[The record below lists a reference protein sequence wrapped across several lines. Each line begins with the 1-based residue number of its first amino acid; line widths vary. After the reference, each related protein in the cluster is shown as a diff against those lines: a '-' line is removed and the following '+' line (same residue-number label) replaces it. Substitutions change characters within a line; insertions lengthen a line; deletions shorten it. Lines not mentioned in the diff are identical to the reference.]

1 MFCHYFRTTA
11 IFLLLLICFGNFS
24 LAAESQQDGIAIDF
38 RDVELT
44 DLIQTIS
51 EMTGKNFIYDDTVK
65 GKVSI
70 ISPDRMTAEEAYEA
84 FLSVL
89 SVKGFTIVPSGR
101 TNKIVPIRIAK
112 ESNLPS
118 GVKVP
123 TGEQYVTQLI
133 RMKYV
138 DANELANSVL
148 KELVPKTSHVAA
160 YGPSNTLII
169 TDNAANIER
178 LIKIIRQLDVP
189 TTLEEIE
196 IVPLQYAGA
205 EEMAEIITQL
215 LSRSGSINTA
225 ARGRRA
231 APTATE
237 TETTR
242 VIPYPRTNS
251 LIVVAAQ
258 GELQTI
264 RSLVA
269 QLDQSPP
276 DDRSYINVYYLEN
289 ADATTLAA
297 TLNEILTG
305 ISQKAREDRSAQKS
319 QQPVTLKQV
328 TITADKPTNAL
339 IINAK
344 PEEYE
349 IIKAIVRK
357 LDVKRK
363 QVFVEALI
371 MELSLDATKNL
382 GISLVGAGATSDGD
396 GAIIGGS
403 NINQGS
409 VRNTD
414 FLPNSDFAGLPNV
427 LGQAVS
433 GLMTGGFFNPTTI
446 QGPDGNPITVPALS
460 VLIDLSQSD
469 GDINILA
476 APRLLTSDNEEAEII
491 IGSNIPIITER
502 LTDTGASADGLA
514 QSVSIERQ
522 DAALTLRFTPQ
533 ITEGDEVRL
542 NIYQEVTDVASTS
555 VGNVNE
561 VGPTLT
567 KRLLRNTV
575 IAENGRTVA
584 LGGLISTNYQNTIT
598 KVPLLGD
605 IPILG
610 WLFKRKDVT
619 ERKTNLLVFITP
631 HIIRTAEDLES
642 LTNRSRNMMDRY
654 RHKRIDFD
662 QPVKA
667 IEDDMNSDTEPAPDE
682 QEAPEEN

>member
-1 MFCHYFRTTA
+1 MKSRVLRIATGTLA
-11 IFLLLLICFGNFS
+11 IILALSCLSF
-24 LAAESQQDGIAIDF
+24 AAEQKSSGVAIDL

-44 DLIQTIS
+44 DLIQTVS
-51 EMTGKNFIYDDTVK
+51 EMTGKNFIYDDTLK

-70 ISPDRMTAEEAYEA
+70 ISPERMSPDEAYEA

-89 SVKGFTIVPSGR
+89 SVKGFTLVPSGR
-101 TNKIVPIRIAK
+101 TNKIVPIRLAK
-112 ESNLPS
+112 ESNIPS
-118 GVKVP
+118 GSRAS

-138 DANELANSVL
+138 DASELANSVL
-148 KELVPKTSHVAA
+148 KDLVPKTSNVAA

-169 TDNAANIER
+169 TDNAANIKR

-189 TTLEEIE
+189 TTLEQIE
-196 IVPLQYAGA
+196 IVPLQFAGA
-205 EEMAEIITQL
+205 EEMTEIITQL
-215 LSRSGSINTA
+215 LSRSGSISPT
-225 ARGRRA
+225 ARGKKPA
-231 APTATE
+231 GSKE
-237 TETTR
+237 SETTR

-251 LIVVAAQ
+251 LIVIAAK

-269 QLDQSPP
+269 RLDQSPP

-289 ADATTLAA
+289 ADATTLAG

-305 ISQKAREDRSAQKS
+305 ISQKARQEKNNQKN
-319 QQPVTLKQV
+319 QQSLNLKQV

-339 IINAK
+339 IVNAK
-344 PEEYE
+344 PEEFE
-349 IIKAIVRK
+349 IIKAIVKK
-357 LDVKRK
+357 LDIKRK

-371 MELSLDATKNL
+371 MELSLNATKNL
-382 GISLVGAGATSDGD
+382 GISLVGAGATND

-403 NINQGS
+403 NINTGS
-409 VRNTD
+409 VNNTD
-414 FLPNSDFAGLPNV
+414 FLPDSDTGLPSV
-427 LGQAVS
+427 LGKTIN

-446 QGPDGNPITVPALS
+446 QGPDGIDITVPALS

-469 GDINILA
+469 GDVNILA

-502 LTDTGASADGLA
+502 LTDTGGGDSLA

-533 ITEGDEVRL
+533 VTEGDEVRL
-542 NIYQEVTDVASTS
+542 TIHQEISDVAST
-555 VGNVNE
+555 NDQL
-561 VGPTLT
+561 GPTLT

-575 IAENGRTVA
+575 IAENGRTIA
-584 LGGLISTNYQNTIT
+584 LGGLISTSLEDTIT

-610 WLFKRKDVT
+610 WLFKRKDVK
-619 ERKTNLLVFITP
+619 ERKTNLLIFITP
-631 HIIRTAEDLES
+631 HIVRTADDLEK
-642 LTNRSRNMMDRY
+642 LTNKSRQAMERFRNE
-654 RHKRIDFD
+654 KINFD
-662 QPVKA
+662 QPVED
-667 IEDDMNSDTEPAPDE
+667 IERDVNNSEVSDSFIDDEE
-682 QEAPEEN
+682 QRD

>member
-1 MFCHYFRTTA
+1 MTHRVLHIA
-11 IFLLLLICFGNFS
+11 ALLFLALTLGWGGFAQ
-24 LAAESQQDGIAIDF
+24 AAEEQPKSKIAIDL

-51 EMTGKNFIYDDTVK
+51 EMTGKNFIYDDTIK

-70 ISPDRMTAEEAYEA
+70 ISPERMSPEEAYEA

-89 SVKGFTIVPSGR
+89 SVKGFTLVPSGR
-101 TNKIVPIRIAK
+101 TNKIVPIRLAK
-112 ESNLPS
+112 ESNLPA

-123 TGEQYVTQLI
+123 SGEQYVTQLI

-138 DANELANSVL
+138 DASELATTVL
-148 KELVPKTSHVAA
+148 AELVPKTSHVAA

-178 LIKIIRQLDVP
+178 LVKIIRQLDVP
-189 TTLEEIE
+189 TTLEQIE
-196 IVPLQYAGA
+196 IVPLQFAGA

-215 LSRSGSINTA
+215 MSRGGSISQP
-225 ARGRRA
+225 ARGKR
-231 APTATE
+231 TAQAGE
-237 TETTR
+237 SETTR

-251 LIVVAAQ
+251 LIVIAAQ

-264 RSLVA
+264 RSLVDR
-269 QLDQSPP
+269 LDQSPP

-289 ADATTLAA
+289 ADATTLAG
-297 TLNEILTG
+297 TLNEILSG
-305 ISQKAREDRSAQKS
+305 ISQKARAEGANQKT
-319 QQPVTLKQV
+319 QQPVNLKQV

-344 PEEYE
+344 PEEFE
-349 IIKAIVRK
+349 IIKAIVKK
-357 LDVKRK
+357 LDIKRK

-382 GISLVGAGATSDGD
+382 GISLVGAGATNNGD
-396 GAIIGGS
+396 GAILGGS
-403 NINQGS
+403 NLNTGPVS
-409 VRNTD
+409 NTD
-414 FLPNSDFAGLPNV
+414 FLPATSGGLPSV
-427 LGQAVS
+427 LGQAVN
-433 GLMTGGFFNPTTI
+433 GLMAGGFFNPTTI
-446 QGPDGNPITVPALS
+446 TAPDGTLVTVPALS

-502 LTDTGASADGLA
+502 LTDSSGGGTLA
-514 QSVSIERQ
+514 QSVSVERQ

-533 ITEGDEVRL
+533 VTEGDEVRL
-542 NIYQEVTDVASTS
+542 NIHQEITDVAAT
-555 VGNVNE
+555 NDQ

-575 IAENGRTVA
+575 IAENGRTIA
-584 LGGLISTNYQNTIT
+584 LGGLISTNVQDTIT

-605 IPILG
+605 IPLLG
-610 WLFKRKDVT
+610 WLFKRKDVI
-619 ERKTNLLVFITP
+619 EKKTNLLVFITP
-631 HIIRTAEDLES
+631 HIIRDAEDLER
-642 LTNRSRNMMDRY
+642 LTNKSREAMERY
-654 RHKRIDFD
+654 RNQKIDFK
-662 QPVKA
+662 QPIQQ
-667 IEDDMNSDTEPAPDE
+667 IEQDINGTGAGTFPN
-682 QEAPEEN
+682 EEMKGH

>member
-1 MFCHYFRTTA
+1 MKSRVLRSATITL
-11 IFLLLLICFGNFS
+11 ILLIALGSFAFAVEQKS
-24 LAAESQQDGIAIDF
+24 DGVAIDL
-38 RDVELT
+38 RNVELT

-51 EMTGKNFIYDDTVK
+51 EMTGKNFIYDDTIK

-70 ISPDRMTAEEAYEA
+70 ISPERMSPDEAYEA

-89 SVKGFTIVPSGR
+89 SVKGFTLIPSGR
-101 TNKIVPIRIAK
+101 TNKIVPIRLAK

-118 GVKVP
+118 GLRVP
-123 TGEQYVTQLI
+123 SGEQYVTQLI

-138 DANELANSVL
+138 DANELATSVL
-148 KELVPKTSHVAA
+148 KDLVPKTSNVSA

-189 TTLEEIE
+189 TTLEQIE
-196 IVPLQYAGA
+196 IVPLQFAGA
-205 EEMAEIITQL
+205 EEMTEIITQL
-215 LSRSGSINTA
+215 LSRGGSITPT
-225 ARGRRA
+225 ARGKK
-231 APTATE
+231 TAVGKE
-237 TETTR
+237 SETTR

-251 LIVVAAQ
+251 LIVIAAQ

-269 QLDQSPP
+269 RLDQSPP

-289 ADATTLAA
+289 ADATTLAG

-305 ISQKAREDRSAQKS
+305 ISQKARQEKANQKSAQS
-319 QQPVTLKQV
+319 LNLKQV

-339 IINAK
+339 IVNAK
-344 PEEYE
+344 PEEFE

-357 LDVKRK
+357 LDIKRK

-371 MELSLDATKNL
+371 MELSLNATKNL
-382 GISLVGAGATSDGD
+382 GVSLIGAGASDD
-396 GAIIGGS
+396 GAVIGGS
-403 NINQGS
+403 NINKGS
-409 VRNTD
+409 VNNTD
-414 FLPNSDFAGLPNV
+414 FLPDSETGLPSV
-427 LGQAVS
+427 LGQAVN

-446 QGPDGNPITVPALS
+446 QGPDGIDITVPALS

-469 GDINILA
+469 GDVNILA

-502 LTDTGASADGLA
+502 LTDTGASTSSLA

-533 ITEGDEVRL
+533 VTEGDEVRL
-542 NIYQEVTDVASTS
+542 NIYQEISDVASTS
-555 VGNVNE
+555 DQL
-561 VGPTLT
+561 GPTLT

-575 IAENGRTVA
+575 IAENGRTIA
-584 LGGLISTNYQNTIT
+584 LGGLISTNLEDTIT
-598 KVPLLGD
+598 KVPILGD

-610 WLFKRKDVT
+610 WLFKRKDVK

-631 HIIRTAEDLES
+631 HIVRTAEDLER
-642 LTNRSRNMMDRY
+642 LTNKSRQAMERFRNE
-654 RHKRIDFD
+654 KINFD
-662 QPVKA
+662 QPVQD
-667 IEDDMNSDTEPAPDE
+667 IEKDVNNSESYDSFSDE
-682 QEAPEEN
+682 EEWRN

>member
-1 MFCHYFRTTA
+1 MTSRA
-11 IFLLLLICFGNFS
+11 LRISLLLLLLLTAWPGGAA
-24 LAAESQQDGIAIDF
+24 LAAEKKDAGIAIDF

-70 ISPDRMTAEEAYEA
+70 ISPDRMSPDEAYEA

-101 TNKIVPIRIAK
+101 TNKIVPIRLAK

-118 GVKVP
+118 GVRVP
-123 TGEQYVTQLI
+123 SGEQYVTQLI

-138 DANELANSVL
+138 DANDLANSVL
-148 KELVPKTSHVAA
+148 RELVPKTSHVAA

-178 LIKIIRQLDVP
+178 LVQIIRQLDVP
-189 TTLEEIE
+189 TTLEQIE

-215 LSRSGSINTA
+215 LSRSGSFSVQTRGKKA
-225 ARGRRA
+225 AT
-231 APTATE
+231 PNDV
-237 TETTR
+237 ETTR

-251 LIVVAAQ
+251 LIVIAAQ

-269 QLDQSPP
+269 RLDQSPP

-305 ISQKAREDRSAQKS
+305 ISQKAREDRTAQKT

-349 IIKAIVRK
+349 IIKGIVKK
-357 LDVKRK
+357 LDIKRK

-382 GISLVGAGATSDGD
+382 GLSLVGAGTTDDGL
-396 GAIIGGS
+396 IIGGS
-403 NINQGS
+403 NINKGS
-409 VRNTD
+409 VNNTD
-414 FLPNSDFAGLPNV
+414 FLPNTDLNDLPTV
-427 LGQAVS
+427 LGKAVN
-433 GLMTGGFFNPTTI
+433 GLMTGGFFNPTTVEL
-446 QGPDGNPITVPALS
+446 PDGTSVTVPALS
-460 VLIDLSQSD
+460 VLLDLSQTD

-476 APRLLTSDNEEAEII
+476 APRLLTSDNEEAEIV

-502 LTDTGASADGLA
+502 LTDTGASTTGLA

-533 ITEGDEVRL
+533 VTEGDEVRL

-555 VGNVNE
+555 VGDVDQ

-575 IAENGRTVA
+575 IAENGRTIA
-584 LGGLISTNYQNTIT
+584 LGGLISTNFQDTIT

-631 HIIRTAEDLES
+631 HIIRSAEDLER
-642 LTNRSRNMMDRY
+642 LTNKSREAMERY
-654 RHKRIDFD
+654 RTRKIDFD
-662 QPVKA
+662 QPIRS
-667 IEDDMNSDTEPAPDE
+667 IEKNVSGDGAA
-682 QEAPEEN
+682 EAGEGN